1 MSISP
6 AVVATPLTQA
16 PGVQAPPSP
25 LDGGGT
31 QGAAPQADFSSMLN
45 GGAAPLPQAAPA
57 PALPGQGVPGQGA
70 IASHDRLGDQ
80 VLNGL
85 RKLGKS
91 VEAMGNM
98 GLPPHGAKAPSAAK
112 PALPNTAPPGGVP
125 TQQGATPTQD
135 LASNFRDMHAMWEG
149 GMQHQKQLYATVFEF
164 ELVQESAQSMMKSL
178 KSLLT
183 QGGG

>member
-6 AVVATPLTQA
+6 GVVAIPLTQA
-16 PGVQAPPSP
+16 PGVQAPPSLP
-25 LDGGGT
+25 SGGGDT
-31 QGAAPQADFSSMLN
+31 QGTSPQADFSSMLN
-45 GGAAPLPQAAPA
+45 SAAVPFPQAAPA
-57 PALPGQGVPGQGA
+57 PALPGQGA

-85 RKLGKS
+85 QKLGKS

-98 GLPPHGAKAPSAAK
+98 GAPPRNAKASSAAK
-112 PALPNTAPPGGVP
+112 PALPNTAPQGG
-125 TQQGATPTQD
+125 TPTQD
-135 LASNFRDMHAMWEG
+135 LASNLRDMHAMWEG

>member
-16 PGVQAPPSP
+16 PGVQAPPAP

-31 QGAAPQADFSSMLN
+31 QGTSPQADFSSLLN
-45 GGAAPLPQAAPA
+45 SGAVPPPQAAPA
-57 PALPGQGVPGQGA
+57 PALPRQGA
-70 IASHDRLGDQ
+70 IASHDRPGDQ

-85 RKLGKS
+85 QKLGKS

-98 GLPPHGAKAPSAAK
+98 GVPPHDAKAPSAAK
-112 PALPNTAPPGGVP
+112 PALSNTAP
-125 TQQGATPTQD
+125 QGASQGGTPTQD
-135 LASNFRDMHAMWEG
+135 LASNLRDMHAMWEG

>member
-16 PGVQAPPSP
+16 PGVQAPPLP

-45 GGAAPLPQAAPA
+45 NGAVPPPQAAPA
-57 PALPGQGVPGQGA
+57 PALPGQDVPGQGA
-70 IASHDRLGDQ
+70 VASHDRLGDQ

-98 GLPPHGAKAPSAAK
+98 GLPPHDAKAPSAAK
-112 PALPNTAPPGGVP
+112 PALPDTVPQGG
-125 TQQGATPTQD
+125 APTQD
-135 LASNFRDMHAMWEG
+135 LASNLRDMHAMWEG